1 VRIACLVLALLFGVA
16 ESARAFCGFY
26 VARAGG
32 ELFNKASKVVLARQG
47 DRTVIT
53 MASDISGEPRD
64 FALVIP
70 VPTVIKREQVRL
82 VQSATI
88 DHIDAYTAPRL
99 VEYHDEDPCSPIV
112 TAVPMA
118 SARGIGGAA
127 EGARQQALGVKIEAQ
142 YSVGEYDIIVLSGA
156 DSAGLL
162 TWLNENGYKVPDAA
176 KPVIGSYIKQGMKF
190 FLAKVNLDRQ
200 TASGSSFLRPIQ
212 VDYESQKFMLPIRLG
227 TVNASGPQELLI
239 YTLTEHG
246 RVETTN
252 YRTARLPTGVEIP
265 LYVRDDF
272 GPFYRAMFDRQ
283 ANDHDDSA
291 VFLEYAWDLNWC
303 DPCASPPM
311 SSDELRELGASWVAP
326 AGGQS
331 YGGQPAFVTRLHVRY
346 DRAHFPE
353 DLVLQ
358 ETADR
363 ENYQARYVLR
373 YPYTGSATC
382 ELGRTYQASLPQR
395 NADAARN
402 LAELT
407 GWSDAAIRGRMEQT
421 GQTVR

>member
-1 VRIACLVLALLFGVA
+1 MRIACLVLALLFGVA

-26 VARAGG
+26 VAGAGG
-32 ELFNKASKVVLARQG
+32 ELFNKASKVVLARNG

-53 MASDISGEPRD
+53 MSSDISGEPRD

-88 DHIDAYTAPRL
+88 DHVDAYTAPRL
-99 VEYHDEDPCSPIV
+99 VEYHDEDPCAPI
-112 TAVPMA
+112 TMPAPM
-118 SARGIGGAA
+118 SAARTLRGDADQ
-127 EGARQQALGVKIEAQ
+127 ARTEALGVKIEAQ

-156 DSAGLL
+156 DSEGLL

-212 VDYESQKFMLPIRLG
+212 VDYQSDKFMLPIRLG
-227 TVNASGPQELLI
+227 TVNANGPQELLI
-239 YTLTEHG
+239 YALTRHG
-246 RVETTN
+246 RIETTN
-252 YRTARLPTGVEIP
+252 YRTVRLPTGTEIP
-265 LYVRDDF
+265 LYVRGDF
-272 GPFYRAMFDRQ
+272 GSFYRAMFGRQ
-283 ANDHDDSA
+283 AHEHDDSA

-303 DPCASPPM
+303 DPCASAPM
-311 SSDELRELGASWVAP
+311 SSDELRELGADWVTP
-326 AGGQS
+326 QGAGGAPQS
-331 YGGQPAFVTRLHVRY
+331 AFITRLHVRY

-358 ETADR
+358 ETFDR
-363 ENYQARYVLR
+363 ENFQARYVLR
-373 YPYTGSATC
+373 YPFTGRATC
-382 ELGRTYQASLPQR
+382 ALGRTYLASLPRR
-395 NADAARN
+395 NADAVRN

-407 GWSDAAIRGRMEQT
+407 GWTEATIRAAMQKA
-421 GQTVR
+421 GQTAR